1 MKYFGWRHVTTVIF
15 KCDAFWPQASWKDN
29 KYSVFKNMIEHEAD
43 NGHGLLARPP
53 GNYNALF
60 LHFLN
65 LKKLHI
71 VAINGCA
78 FDCDNFLIFKRGSF

>member
-1 MKYFGWRHVTTVIF
+1 
-15 KCDAFWPQASWKDN
+15 
-29 KYSVFKNMIEHEAD
+29 MIEHEAD